1 MSPLTSPEK
10 TLSPACWR
18 LLLLAACMLVFAF
31 ALHAK
36 VSVYRQG
43 SHIDTSTSSKLWL
56 DGDRHVSQ
64 PISRSLTVVW
74 TSLLICIYKQSEG
87 RYDAVY
93 RMPAPLQLSRLYLY
107 RFLRPPPLR
116 QSPNRSLILS

>member
-1 MSPLTSPEK
+1 MPPLTSPEK

-18 LLLLAACMLVFAF
+18 LLLLAACVLVFAF

-36 VSVYRQG
+36 VSVYQQG
-43 SHIDTSTSSKLWL
+43 GHVDTSTSSKLWL
-56 DGDRHVSQ
+56 DGDRQVSQ
-64 PISRSLTVVW
+64 PICQSLTVVW
-74 TSLLICIYKQSEG
+74 LASVLIYLLYKQSER

-93 RMPAPLQLSRLYLY
+93 RTPARVQLSQLYLH

-116 QSPNRSLILS
+116 